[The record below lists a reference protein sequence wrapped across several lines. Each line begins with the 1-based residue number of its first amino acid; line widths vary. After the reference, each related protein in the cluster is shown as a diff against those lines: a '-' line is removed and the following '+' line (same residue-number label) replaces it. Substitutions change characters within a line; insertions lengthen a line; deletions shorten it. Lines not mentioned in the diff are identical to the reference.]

1 MRCTPMP
8 VVNTPANRIA
18 IAMSVIKIVFAV
30 VVFAVFLISFTL
42 FVFDNAKIDSA
53 LLGGDNNC

>member
-18 IAMSVIKIVFAV
+18 IAMSVVKIVFAV
-30 VVFAVFLISFTL
+30 VVFSDFFISFTL
-42 FVFDNAKIDSA
+42 FVFDDAKIGA
-53 LLGGDNNC
+53 TP

>member
-18 IAMSVIKIVFAV
+18 IAMSVIKIVFTV
-30 VVFAVFLISFTL
+30 VVFAGFFISFTL
-42 FVFDNAKIDSA
+42 FVFDNAKIDAA
-53 LLGGDNNC
+53 L